1 MKHNHSLIGVFLVSL
16 AALFIS
22 GCPHQAAVYNVHD
35 ASVVVGSSHDLDDV
49 KKAIIRAGAALGW
62 NMKPVEPGK
71 ILGTLHLRS
80 HMAQVD
86 IPYSKSSYSIL
97 YKNSDNLNYDGGK
110 IHSNYN
116 GWIKNLDRGIKNQLN
131 LL

>member
-1 MKHNHSLIGVFLVSL
+1 MKHNHSLVGAFLVSV

-35 ASVVVGSSHDLDDV
+35 ASVMVGSEHDLGDI
-49 KKAIIRAGAALGW
+49 KKAIVHAGAALGW
-62 NMKPVEPGK
+62 SMKPVEPGK
-71 ILGTLHLRS
+71 IIGTLHLRT

-97 YKNSDNLNYDGGK
+97 YKDSDNLKFDGEK

-116 GWIKNLDRGIKNQLN
+116 GWIQNLDRGIQNQLN